1 MSQRP
6 IKSVAKAVDLL
17 FAFSTDRSR
26 WTPADLADALRLPL
40 STTYRYLVTF
50 RDRGVLEEDPQHR
63 TYRLSPRF
71 LQLSEALAA
80 DLGLVRRARPLM
92 ERLAQQTG
100 ETVQLVLRSGD
111 FGVCAERVESPH
123 PLLVRPER
131 GRTIPLHAGASMRAI
146 LAFLRAQDQRRLLG
160 RPLQRFTEHTITDPR
175 ALRAELQKTQELGYA
190 VSLQEI
196 YPGVRAV
203 AAPVLDAEGIAVGS
217 LAIAAPA
224 ERLPETLAHRL
235 AGTLMEAARELR
247 HASGGVAA
255 PNGVRQPWA
264 ARGAANR
271 IHATARAAKP
281 ARGARFHR

>member
-6 IKSVAKAVDLL
+6 IKSVSKALDLL
-17 FAFSTDRSR
+17 FAFSTDRPR
-26 WTPADLADALRLPL
+26 WTPAELAAALRLPL

-50 RDRGVLEEDPQHR
+50 RDRGVLEEDSQHR
-63 TYRLSPRF
+63 TYRLSPRL
-71 LQLSEALAA
+71 LQLSETLSA
-80 DLGLVRRARPLM
+80 DLDLVRRARPLM

-111 FGVCAERVESPH
+111 FGVCAERAESPH

-146 LAFLRAQDQRRLLG
+146 LALLPAQDQRRLLD

-175 ALRAELQKTQELGYA
+175 VLRVELQRTQELGYA

-203 AAPVLDAEGIAVGS
+203 AAPILDAGGVAVGS
-217 LAIAAPA
+217 LAVAAPA
-224 ERLPETLAHRL
+224 ERLTEPLAHRL
-235 AGTLMEAARELR
+235 AGTLIEAARELSYVP
-247 HASGGVAA
+247 AVAA
-255 PNGVRQPWA
+255 QHSVTHGPEVARDRASRIDLTTQVA
-264 ARGAANR
+264 RLARGSG
-271 IHATARAAKP
+271 P
-281 ARGARFHR
+281 HR